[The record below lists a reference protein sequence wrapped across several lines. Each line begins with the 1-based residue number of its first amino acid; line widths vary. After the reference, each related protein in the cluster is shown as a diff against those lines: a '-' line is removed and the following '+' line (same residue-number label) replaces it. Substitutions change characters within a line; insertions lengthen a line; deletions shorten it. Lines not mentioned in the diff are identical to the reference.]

1 MSAHNFY
8 ERIAAERKDDEELR
22 QCVRDTVRKMQDQQ
36 TSLNKPG
43 VLLGKIQSGKTRAFI
58 GVIALAF
65 DHGFDVAVVLTKGTV
80 SLARQTIK
88 RIKGDFAAFI
98 ERDAVQVFDIMAL
111 PSLTRHEL
119 NQKLILVAKKED
131 DNLNRLLHSIATL
144 YPSLT
149 EKRLFIIHDEADL
162 ASVSAQ

>member
-80 SLARQTIK
+80 SPRPANHQANQRRFRRIYRAR
-88 RIKGDFAAFI
+88 R
-98 ERDAVQVFDIMAL
+98 R
-111 PSLTRHEL
+111 
-119 NQKLILVAKKED
+119 
-131 DNLNRLLHSIATL
+131 
-144 YPSLT
+144 
-149 EKRLFIIHDEADL
+149 
-162 ASVSAQ
+162 ASVRHHGPPQPHPP